1 MKNLVEIED
10 FIENPTEISK
20 HLIEIIIR
28 VKKKYDTLLT
38 SKNPIKK
45 IINNVRIRLWY
56 LNKYIDIYN
65 FIHGYKHYQIKKNKP
80 LKNIENLFKE
90 FEKIYNTISLNNLL
104 LMYAFLTQGDR
115 SGSIIGS
122 EGEMKACFHF
132 NRANQFQAPLI
143 INKEDEKL
151 LCFKKLYDGE
161 ISCEEFKRKYGHY
174 GLNAFELSSRRFNE
188 YSQFELMNLA
198 KYLKDF
204 RPTKNIKL
212 DKYIKTKH
220 KNLFAVYSAL
230 REELRYC
237 ALFIINDLR
246 FELLKLA
253 KKKKIKNIFNL
264 NWYEIKRQVIS

>member
-1 MKNLVEIED
+1 MKNPTIEIED

-28 VKKKYDTLLT
+28 VKRKYDALLE
-38 SKNPIKK
+38 SRNPLKK
-45 IINNVRIRLWY
+45 IINNVKIRLWY

-65 FIHGYKHYQIKKNKP
+65 FIQRYKRSRTKKNKYP
-80 LKNIENLFKE
+80 LNSPKSAKSAVHIKNMERLFRE
-90 FEKIYNTISLNNLL
+90 FEKIYEVISLNNLL
-104 LMYAFLTQGDR
+104 LMYAFLTLKD
-115 SGSIIGS
+115 
-122 EGEMKACFHF
+122 KAS
-132 NRANQFQAPLI
+132 PI

-151 LCFKKLYDGE
+151 LYFKKLFDGE
-161 ISCEEFKRKYGHY
+161 ISCEQFKRKYGHF
-174 GLNAFELSSRRFNE
+174 GLNAFELSSRRFSE
-188 YSQFELMNLA
+188 YSQKELIDLA

-212 DKYIKTKH
+212 DKYIKTKR
-220 KNLFAVYSAL
+220 KNSFAIYSAL
-230 REELRYC
+230 REELRYL

-246 FELLKLA
+246 FELLKIA